1 MSLIN
6 ALKSYKQCD
15 EDGIMCKVSR
25 QAVDEAI
32 ERIKQL
38 QAENERLRK
47 EVEVQ
52 GFNLR
57 LREIDGSMDMDA
69 LIKDAERWRENL
81 PVIVDIAED
90 LEGYID
96 QQWQSRDQYQDQRR
110 KYDRDMESVRK
121 LKEAIDAAM
130 EGE

>member
-32 ERIKQL
+32 ERIAELEEALEKSLTDCQDCMAEQDQQIAEL
-38 QAENERLRK
+38 EKENEQLLIELDDISKQAAK
-47 EVEVQ
+47 ELTGEAIQAKVK
-52 GFNLR
+52 
-57 LREIDGSMDMDA
+57 ITM
-69 LIKDAERWRENL
+69 
-81 PVIVDIAED
+81 
-90 LEGYID
+90 
-96 QQWQSRDQYQDQRR
+96 
-110 KYDRDMESVRK
+110 
-121 LKEAIDAAM
+121 EAIDTER

>member
-57 LREIDGSMDMDA
+57 LRKIDGSVDVDA
-69 LIKDAERWRENL
+69 LIKDAERYEKIKLMSFSQFKDIVSKRMDGTGKTLDELLDEWEL
-81 PVIVDIAED
+81 PF
-90 LEGYID
+90 
-96 QQWQSRDQYQDQRR
+96 
-110 KYDRDMESVRK
+110 
-121 LKEAIDAAM
+121 
-130 EGE
+130 